1 MTSTDTTDL
10 SRRTLLA
17 ALGGVG
23 TSALAGCSFTD
34 REPDGE
40 TTTTDPDA
48 ARRLAERFAPT
59 LYFDRAEPWLP
70 TDPRPYASEQDG
82 ESIVDGFDALDGYHE
97 QYAASGEP
105 PNPTVFYN
113 AVEYDDSPLAVVQ
126 FWMYSAF
133 DQFSTNFHWHDWEV
147 LHVFVDTDTGRPQLY
162 VASSH
167 SRKVPNNE
175 FLDPEPEMVPRLLSE
190 LGSHSSALSVND
202 EPDGFQRLPGA
213 DLLADITNSAITS
226 IEALSELPLA
236 YGLPRD
242 EGARLPYVVPEYEGA
257 PVYEHERL
265 PNVDRDALV
274 PDELTVRSFDAL
286 ASPPTDLPERSTG
299 VVFRYSGR
307 EGAPGNASTATSSE
321 GANPDL
327 ESATDD
333 TYDLV
338 PTSEI
343 EHLTDFTGPQLSFEF
358 AVPQAAED
366 AIAGHISTT
375 GAPWGQPRYENPAAD
390 ITDSNHR
397 AALAERY
404 DAIGAA
410 APINTVVA
418 RVTEAVTTDDA
429 PDQEGLTTADATVE
443 AVALLESDPVA
454 VPTFEGVAVVRDVP
468 AGDHRFTVNA
478 PGQAPH
484 SERLSVGD
492 SESDAT
498 ATSGGSETA
507 SDVTTTDTSTS
518 EESPTTVDE
527 QTAPASPKTAES
539 TTAESTTAESTTAE
553 STTPGETALST
564 TTGAPTSSADQ
575 RVATAGI
582 DGEIPLVAREDA
594 RKLEVDASGTDADLT
609 DLAVEDDFAGRLYDA
624 PLDGSDAVYVHRG
637 GAYTTEVRDAD
648 GALGAFRV
656 NPDPD
661 ASGAL
666 RIDRPE
672 TGKASLAAF
681 LASIAAET
689 RDELAALLDGELS
702 TSLDGGGVQNALGGL
717 LRAFDAIVEAASRA
731 AERARAGERGNADQ
745 QLQAVETGLERV
757 LDRIEAAG
765 DTVPEPL
772 TNAARNRIAQA
783 NRRVTQAQQ
792 SEKLS

>member
-1 MTSTDTTDL
+1 MTPPDTTDL

-40 TTTTDPDA
+40 TTATDSDT

-126 FWMYSAF
+126 FWLYSAF

-299 VVFRYSGR
+299 VVFRHSGR
-307 EGAPGNASTATSSE
+307 EDGRGENASTTTTGTE
-321 GANPDL
+321 RANPDL

-429 PDQEGLTTADATVE
+429 PDQEGLTTEDATVE
-443 AVALLESDPVA
+443 ALALLESDPVA

-507 SDVTTTDTSTS
+507 SGVTTTDTTTA

-527 QTAPASPKTAES
+527 QTAPASP
-539 TTAESTTAESTTAE
+539 TTAESTTS
-553 STTPGETALST
+553 GETASSST
-564 TTGAPTSSADQ
+564 AGATASSADQ
-575 RVATAGI
+575 RVATAGV

-689 RDELAALLDGELS
+689 RDELAAVLDGELE
-702 TSLDGGGVQNALGGL
+702 TSLDDGVQNALGGL

-731 AERARAGERGNADQ
+731 AERARAGERGNADR

-757 LDRIEAAG
+757 LERIEAAG
-765 DTVPEPL
+765 DAIPEPL
-772 TNAARNRIAQA
+772 TNAARNRITQA